1 MLKSNL
7 KESQLVKK
15 YSPIL
20 ESIDSALKSDSRE
33 TMDDYKKY
41 TLSVLME
48 NVQGLIETYSKN
60 KALME
65 AGTFQ
70 VSNVPAKFLVGA
82 SEMA

>member
-1 MLKSNL
+1 MLKGNSL
-7 KESQLVKK
+7 KENQLIKK

-20 ESIDSALKSDSRE
+20 ESIDNALTSESKKA
-33 TMDDYKKY
+33 MDDYKKY

-48 NVQGLIETYSKN
+48 NVQGLIENYAKN

-70 VSNVPAKFLVGA
+70 VANVPAKFW
-82 SEMA
+82 